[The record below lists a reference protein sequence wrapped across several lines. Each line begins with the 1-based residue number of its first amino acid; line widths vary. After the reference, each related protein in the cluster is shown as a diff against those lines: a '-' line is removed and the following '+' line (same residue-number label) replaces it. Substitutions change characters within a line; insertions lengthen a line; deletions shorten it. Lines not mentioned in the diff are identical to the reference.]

1 MEKYAMI
8 EFQGRGASCN
18 SLSVR
23 ESSINLSNS
32 VKIGKTPKI
41 LVEKKQ
47 GFTLAE
53 VLITLG
59 VIGIIAAMT
68 LPSLIVNHRKQVT
81 LTKVKQTYNILNNA
95 LERAKVDYDTDIN
108 NWYIP
113 IEGTILEKSMFF
125 VEKYMKPYL
134 QVLHYCGDKYNT
146 LYCNLRPKRLDG
158 VSGAELMGPF
168 GSGYGTSIV
177 LNNGVVVYVKVGAMT
192 ETEITAGN
200 ISRIWIMFDIDGAQ
214 GFNKLGYDVFMIELG
229 GAEGF
234 QKTNNANRNKF
245 LPYGYDTSKKC
256 DYYVSDINHAC
267 NPNSTYSGSYCLAYI
282 VCNGWD
288 FGDKYPW

>member
-1 MEKYAMI
+1 MS
-8 EFQGRGASCN
+8 FRGGGASYN

-23 ESSINLSNS
+23 GNSIKLSNAIQID
-32 VKIGKTPKI
+32 KPPKI
-41 LVEKKQ
+41 LVKKEQ

-68 LPSLIVNHRKQVT
+68 LPSLIANHRKQVT

-95 LERAKVDYDTDIN
+95 LERAKVDYDTDVN

-113 IEGTILEKSMFF
+113 QNGSQLEKSMFF
-125 VEKYMKPYL
+125 VEKYMLPYL
-134 QVLHYCGDKYNT
+134 NVSHYCKDKPT
-146 LYCNLRPKRLDG
+146 QPYCLEKIYFFKGNSWSYL
-158 VSGAELMGPF
+158 GPVTS
-168 GSGYGTSIV
+168 GSGTAFILS
-177 LNNGVVVYVKVGAMT
+177 NGVFVSVVVG
-192 ETEITAGN
+192 EIATAPDADGYN
-200 ISRIWIMFDIDGAQ
+200 EAINRVVISFDIDNYKGY
-214 GFNKLGYDVFMIELG
+214 NRKGYDVFMLELG
-229 GAEGF
+229 GAEGPS
-234 QKTNNANRNKF
+234 KNNNANRNKF
-245 LPYGYDTSKKC
+245 LPYGYDASKKC

>member
-1 MEKYAMI
+1 M
-8 EFQGRGASCN
+8 
-18 SLSVR
+18 
-23 ESSINLSNS
+23 
-32 VKIGKTPKI
+32 
-41 LVEKKQ
+41 KKS

-68 LPSLIVNHRKQVT
+68 LPSLIANHRKQVT

-95 LERAKVDYDTDIN
+95 LERAKGDYDTDVN

-113 IEGTILEKSMFF
+113 AEGTTLEKSMFF

-146 LYCNLRPKRLDG
+146 INCELRPKRLDG

-168 GSGYGTSIV
+168 GSGYGTSMV
-177 LNNGVVVYVKVGAMT
+177 LNNGVVVYVKVGPMT
-192 ETEITAGN
+192 GSEISAGN
-200 ISRIWIMFDIDGAQ
+200 INRIWLLFDIDGVQ

-234 QKTNNANRNKF
+234 QKNNNANRNKF
-245 LPYGYDTSKKC
+245 LPYGYDASKKC